1 MADITLLNDPIAAAA
16 IATWA
21 ATSGQADALAR
32 GDAAAALLT
41 GIWPAALV
49 ESYKAST
56 PEQRLAVWASGD
68 GLKNTGQM
76 PPPEKVKAVQEL
88 YAQLYS
94 SPKNPG
100 VVPQSALFQSAIVLA
115 LLATAA
121 AQANKPDAI
130 TRGDVAAK
138 ALLDNGQ
145 WNAIKYGIYLTK
157 APNDR
162 VEYWRSGEGL
172 ADLQPDSTL
181 VEMAKKL
188 YAQEYAETQG
198 GTKPSKGSSESTTSG
213 SEPSSGYGTGGLIKV
228 AAIGG
233 GLWLISK
240 IFMK

>member
-1 MADITLLNDPIAAAA
+1 MADLTLLNDPIAAAA

-21 ATSGQADALAR
+21 ATAGQPDALAR
-32 GDAAAALLT
+32 GDAAAALLP
-41 GIWPAALV
+41 GIWPAANV
-49 ESYKAST
+49 ESYKAMT

-68 GLKNTGQM
+68 GLKWTNSNPT
-76 PPPEKVKAVQEL
+76 PEKIKAVQEL
-88 YAQLYS
+88 YAELYS
-94 SPKNPG
+94 PPKNPG
-100 VVPQSALFQSAIVLA
+100 VVPQSALFQSAVVLA

-121 AQANKPDAI
+121 AQASKPDAI

-145 WNAIKYGIYLTK
+145 WGLAKYAIYLVKT
-157 APNDR
+157 PNER

-198 GTKPSKGSSESTTSG
+198 GTKPSKGSSESSSSS
-213 SEPSSGYGTGGLIKV
+213 SESSSSGGGLIKV
-228 AAIGG
+228 VGIGG
-233 GLWLISK
+233 ALWLLSK